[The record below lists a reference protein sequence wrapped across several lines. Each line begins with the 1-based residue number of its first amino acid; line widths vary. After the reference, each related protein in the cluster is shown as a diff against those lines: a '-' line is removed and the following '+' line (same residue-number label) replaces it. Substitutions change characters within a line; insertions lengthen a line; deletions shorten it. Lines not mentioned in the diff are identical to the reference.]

1 MIRTLVTRGGD
12 DDDAHEEARC
22 VRTCDDGRECAIV
35 AQLLALCEVAAGPG
49 S

>member
-12 DDDAHEEARC
+12 DDDAREEARC
-22 VRTCDDGRECAIV
+22 VRTCDGRECAIV